1 MSVTND
7 VFRLAWTI
15 ARGTTPTHPALKR
28 QSSLISEAYD
38 VAFYV
43 HVQRL
48 GERCRTAEDWE
59 RLLALPLGI
68 SLDPSM
74 DTTPVWAFELAPN
87 PAAAHGLRAASP
99 STRGRLVGR
108 SRPHASSLGDS
119 GGGGLHARERH
130 DAYVAREAERRA
142 RRARLQ
148 ELIEGAHEAYAG
160 EQADLTS

>member
-1 MSVTND
+1 MSVRNQ
-7 VFRLAWTI
+7 VFRVAWKI
-15 ARGTTPTHPALKR
+15 ALGTSLPALKR

-59 RLLALPLGI
+59 RLLALLLGI

-108 SRPHASSLGDS
+108 SRPCLLYTSPSPRDGLLSRMPSS
-119 GGGGLHARERH
+119 A
-130 DAYVAREAERRA
+130 
-142 RRARLQ
+142 
-148 ELIEGAHEAYAG
+148 
-160 EQADLTS
+160 

>member
-1 MSVTND
+1 MSVRNQ
-7 VFRLAWTI
+7 VFRVAWKI
-15 ARGTTPTHPALKR
+15 ALGTSLPALKR

-59 RLLALPLGI
+59 RLLALLLGI

-99 STRGRLVGR
+99 STRGRL
-108 SRPHASSLGDS
+108 SD
-119 GGGGLHARERH
+119 ARAH
-130 DAYVAREAERRA
+130 MPPPSATAAAAGCTRESVTTRTW
-142 RRARLQ
+142 RARLNGGR
-148 ELIEGAHEAYAG
+148 GARG
-160 EQADLTS
+160 CKS

>member
-7 VFRLAWTI
+7 VFRVAWTI

-59 RLLALPLGI
+59 RLLALLLGI

-74 DTTPVWAFELAPN
+74 DTTPDGVGGS
-87 PAAAHGLRAASP
+87 AATS
-99 STRGRLVGR
+99 
-108 SRPHASSLGDS
+108 ASSTVRSPASRTLPS
-119 GGGGLHARERH
+119 ALRLTVTVPLASAEARSFSISRKPFSRNWKLETPPR
-130 DAYVAREAERRA
+130 
-142 RRARLQ
+142 
-148 ELIEGAHEAYAG
+148 
-160 EQADLTS
+160 

>member
-7 VFRLAWTI
+7 VFRVAWTI

-59 RLLALPLGI
+59 RLLALLLGI

-74 DTTPVWAFELAPN
+74 DTTPVWAFELA
-87 PAAAHGLRAASP
+87 RQ
-99 STRGRLVGR
+99 RLNR
-108 SRPHASSLGDS
+108 WMR
-119 GGGGLHARERH
+119 
-130 DAYVAREAERRA
+130 
-142 RRARLQ
+142 
-148 ELIEGAHEAYAG
+148 
-160 EQADLTS
+160 